1 MTSVNSSNT
10 NMAKTIVSKLAPE
23 TTNLKKGGRRRYKHK
38 GGEDVVLEEFGE
50 DDELA
55 ELAELE
61 GGKRHKHRRTIQH
74 KRTKRTRRHKR
85 TRTRRHR

>member
-1 MTSVNSSNT
+1 MSSNSSNT

-23 TTNLKKGGRRRYKHK
+23 STPLKKGGRRRYKHK
-38 GGEDVVLEEFGE
+38 GGEDVVLEEFGN
-50 DDELA
+50 DDDA

-61 GGKRHKHRRTIQH
+61 GGKRHKHRRTRRH
-74 KRTKRTRRHKR
+74 KRSKRTRKHKR